1 MLTLPEHPVVN
12 GLASEHSVTLPEH
25 PVVKG
30 LASEHEHSVG
40 TTVSSSTV
48 DNERIAAT
56 SAS

>member
-1 MLTLPEHPVVN
+1 MLTLPEHPVVK

-30 LASEHEHSVG
+30 LASENEHSVSR
-40 TTVSSSTV
+40 TVSSSTV